1 MSKNFTK
8 YVASFDYLD
17 KSLIALSVSIGGISI
32 ASFATAVRATVTI
45 TSTICSLAFSV
56 TTGFVKRFLKIM
68 RNKKKKHN

>member
-32 ASFATAVRATVTI
+32 ASFAHAVRATVTI

-56 TTGFVKRFLKIM
+56 TTGFVKRFLKTM
-68 RNKKKKHN
+68 RSKKKKHN

>member
-56 TTGFVKRFLKIM
+56 TTGFVKRFLKTM
-68 RNKKKKHN
+68 RSKKKKHN